1 MLRRRNFR
9 NGLQFGNSNLNYGRL
24 QASRSSGYDTVDYG
38 HDSGGYKSHDSGYGK
53 SEGYGHSGGG
63 TYGHSGG
70 GGYGHDISYGH
81 SGGGGYGHSG
91 GGGYGHSDSYGHDI
105 GYHDSGYGHDSY
117 GHSYGA
123 SYGGYGKMDCPGIPI
138 ALLLITLLGIGILG
152 FILFTKINAAGR
164 RKRSVYHFTNIP
176 ELLKDF
182 EDVLTVIQFG
192 R

>member
-9 NGLQFGNSNLNYGRL
+9 NGLQFGNSNLNGRL

-38 HDSGGYKSHDSGYGK
+38 HDSGGYQSHDSGYGK
-53 SEGYGHSGGG
+53 SGHDISYGHSGGG

-70 GGYGHDISYGH
+70 GSYGH
-81 SGGGGYGHSG
+81 ET
-91 GGGYGHSDSYGHDI
+91 YGHSDSYGQDI
-105 GYHDSGYGHDSY
+105 GYHDSGY